1 MPKGY
6 AIARVSISDDA
17 RYADYRSG
25 TLDTLEPY
33 DGRFIVRGGETEC
46 VEGSWDVDRTV
57 VIEFPSMEQARAWY
71 HSDAYQKL
79 ATVRREASTADFVL
93 VEGVA

>member
-6 AIARVSISDDA
+6 AIALVDISDED

-25 TLDTLEPY
+25 TVASLEPY
-33 DGRFIVRGGETEC
+33 DGHFIVRGGETEC
-46 VEGSWDVDRTV
+46 VEGSWDAGRTV

-71 HSDAYQKL
+71 HSDGYQQL
-79 ATVRREASTADFVL
+79 AAIRREASTADIVL